1 MGFKPK
7 SKLKIHHY
15 VKPSNFIYP
24 DETVSGGSGKGSNG
38 LFLLLLFY
46 RQLLGV
52 PSYSLHFFKDASQ
65 EKWLPSASIFLVT
78 TLCRF
83 L

>member
-38 LFLLLLFY
+38 
-46 RQLLGV
+46 
-52 PSYSLHFFKDASQ
+52 FFIIII
-65 EKWLPSASIFLVT
+65 L
-78 TLCRF
+78 
-83 L
+83 